1 MNEPVTDKQSLADI
15 ALHAVR
21 AANPDARCIVLV
33 LDEDP
38 SGVQRCI
45 GARGVS
51 RVDTIDEL
59 CAAAKRLLDDEAGSE
74 S

>member
-1 MNEPVTDKQSLADI
+1 MSKPVTDKQSLTDI

-38 SGVQRCI
+38 SLKRCI

-51 RVDTIDEL
+51 KADTIDEL
-59 CAAAKRLLDDEAGSE
+59 CAAAKRLLDDGEAGGE
-74 S
+74 P